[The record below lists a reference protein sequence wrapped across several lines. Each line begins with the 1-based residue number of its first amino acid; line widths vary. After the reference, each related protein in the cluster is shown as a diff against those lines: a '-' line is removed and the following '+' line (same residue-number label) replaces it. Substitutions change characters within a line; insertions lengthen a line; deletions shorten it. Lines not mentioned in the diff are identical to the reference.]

1 MDASDRRFSTT
12 VDGLDTP
19 ILVVDLDVMEA
30 NLERTAA
37 MARRHGVHLRPHVKT
52 HKSPWIAR
60 RQLAHGAVGV
70 TAAKLGEAEAMVDG
84 GIMDVLIAFPLV
96 GDAKLRRLERL
107 CVDADRVAVSLDDL
121 AVADGIASV
130 ARRLGRDLPVYLEVD
145 TGLRRVGVPPADA
158 LRLAQDVARLD
169 GVRIEAVMTHG
180 GHVGAATSHAE
191 LERLA
196 RAQAE
201 RLVDVAHTIRGAGI
215 EVPTVSPG
223 STLAAPFEAD
233 TEGVTE
239 IRPGTYV
246 LNDANTVARFSASW
260 DRCAAYVVATVVARP
275 VPDRA
280 VVDAGTKSFGAD
292 VRIGG
297 GGAPAQIVGR
307 DDVRIVRASEE
318 HGVLEVDPDSD
329 LAIGDRVAIVMNHVC
344 PTVNLYDEL
353 IGVSNGRV
361 VRTIPVTAR
370 GRRT

>member
-1 MDASDRRFSTT
+1 MHESERRFETT
-12 VDGLDTP
+12 MDGRDTP
-19 ILVVDLDVMEA
+19 ALVVDLDVMEA
-30 NLERTAA
+30 NLARTAA
-37 MARRHGVHLRPHVKT
+37 MAHRHGVRLRPHIKT
-52 HKSPWIAR
+52 HKAPWIAR
-60 RQLAHGAVGV
+60 RQRAHGAVGV
-70 TAAKLGEAEAMVDG
+70 TAAKLGEAEAMVEG
-84 GIMDVLIAFPLV
+84 GIGDVLIAFPLV
-96 GDAKLRRLERL
+96 GDARLRRLERL
-107 CVDADRVAVSLDDL
+107 CVDADQVTVSLDDL
-121 AVADGIASV
+121 AVAEGIAAV
-130 ARRLGRDLPVYLEVD
+130 GRRLGRDVPVYLEID
-145 TGLRRVGVPPADA
+145 TGLGRVGVPPADA
-158 LRLAQDVARLD
+158 LRLAQAVARLN

-180 GHVGAATSHAE
+180 GHVGAATTHAE
-191 LERLA
+191 LERVS

-201 RLVDVAHTIRGAGI
+201 QLVDVARTIRREGI
-215 EVPTVSPG
+215 DVPTVSPG

-260 DRCAAYVVATVVARP
+260 DRCAAYVVATVVSRP
-275 VPDRA
+275 VPERA

-292 VRIGG
+292 ARVDG

-318 HGVLEVDPDSD
+318 HGVLDVDPDSD

-353 IGVSNGRV
+353 IGVSKGRV